1 MSADSFSAFLGSKS
15 RTDHCA
21 SLPPSPPTA
30 WTRSSRREVADHP
43 REVVAGHE
51 VFGLAFGGEIKM
63 LEKGEGFLRP
73 ELFIGETE
81 GKPVVEPGSC
91 SYLKSPLFCIFL
103 R

>member
-1 MSADSFSAFLGSKS
+1 M
-15 RTDHCA
+15 
-21 SLPPSPPTA
+21 
-30 WTRSSRREVADHP
+30 ADHP

-51 VFGLAFGGEIKM
+51 VLGLAFGGEMKVH
-63 LEKGEGFLRP
+63 EKGEGFLRP

-91 SYLKSPLFCIFL
+91 SFLKFPLFCILL